1 MGATFTGRASP
12 QTRHGLIALI
22 AIRQGKA
29 VRARREREAA
39 EREAKKAAKAEVKA
53 EARSK
58 KRGWF
63 R

>member
-1 MGATFTGRASP
+1 MGATYSPGPSSRTRA
-12 QTRHGLIALI
+12 GLIALI

-29 VRARREREAA
+29 MRERRAKE
-39 EREAKKAAKAEVKA
+39 EEKREAKKAAEA
-53 EARSK
+53 EAKPK

>member
-1 MGATFTGRASP
+1 MGATLTGKTSP
-12 QTRHGLIALI
+12 QARHGLIALI
-22 AIRQGKA
+22 AIRQGQA
-29 VRARREREAA
+29 VRARRAKEEA
-39 EREAKKAAKAEVKA
+39 EREAKKTAKAEAKA

>member
-1 MGATFTGRASP
+1 MGATFTGKTSP

-22 AIRQGKA
+22 AIQQGKA
-29 VRARREREAA
+29 VRARRAKEEA
-39 EREAKKAAKAEVKA
+39 EREAKKAAEAETKP
-53 EARSK
+53 K

>member
-1 MGATFTGRASP
+1 MGATLTGKAAP

-22 AIRQGKA
+22 AIQQGKA
-29 VRARREREAA
+29 VRARRAKEEA
-39 EREAKKAAKAEVKA
+39 EREAKKAAKAEAK
-53 EARSK
+53 SK

>member
-1 MGATFTGRASP
+1 MGATLTGKTSP

-29 VRARREREAA
+29 VRARRAKEEA
-39 EREAKKAAKAEVKA
+39 EREVKKAARAEAKA
-53 EARSK
+53 EAKSK

>member
-1 MGATFTGRASP
+1 MGATLTGKTSP

-22 AIRQGKA
+22 AIRQGQA

-39 EREAKKAAKAEVKA
+39 EREAKKAAKAEAKP
-53 EARSK
+53 K

>member
-1 MGATFTGRASP
+1 MAATLTGKTSP

-39 EREAKKAAKAEVKA
+39 ERAAKTAAKPETKP
-53 EARSK
+53 R

>member
-1 MGATFTGRASP
+1 MGATLTGKTSP

-22 AIRQGKA
+22 AIQQGKA
-29 VRARREREAA
+29 VRARRAKEEA
-39 EREAKKAAKAEVKA
+39 EREAKKAAKAEAKA